1 MELLTGPAVLA
12 AVADLVKPGRRRAR
26 VAVAYVGREAPS
38 ILTLQDGDVIV
49 INGSDNAVASG
60 ATDPRAVEQ
69 WLKAGVRV
77 VNHPWLHAKVYVAG
91 RTAIIGS
98 ANVSERA
105 RTGRIVEAA
114 IRTTDSETVA
124 KSREFIDDL
133 IRSDGRDIDPDWVKA
148 AKQLFPKR
156 VAPPWEPT
164 RPPLTAP
171 FRLWLGWWNADWR
184 PMTQAENGTYE
195 AAVSELPPTYRVR
208 ARYEP
213 DGRIEGLDAE
223 GFFQRGDMVVMLQ
236 ARNAQ
241 LVEFWES
248 RPAGQARKKSVIGV
262 YLRDTRLRRSVTNA
276 DVRRALEAVGSE
288 LPEEE
293 EPHFGRWLDEPAERQ
308 AVLELWGIE
317 DPGTL

>member
-1 MELLTGPAVLA
+1 M
-12 AVADLVKPGRRRAR
+12 
-26 VAVAYVGREAPS
+26 AYVGREAPS
-38 ILTLQDGDVIV
+38 ILTLQDGDVVV

-124 KSREFIDDL
+124 EVREFIDDL
-133 IRSDGRDIDPDWVKA
+133 IRGGGRDIDGDWVKA
-148 AKQLFPKR
+148 AKRLFPTKR

-164 RPPLTAP
+164 PPPLTAP
-171 FRLWLGWWNADWR
+171 FRLWLGWWNAEPR
-184 PMTQAENGTYE
+184 GMSPVQENTYK
-195 AAVSELPPTYRVR
+195 AAVGELPPTYRVR

-213 DGRIEGLDAE
+213 DGRIEGLDAD

-248 RPAGQARKKSVIGV
+248 RLAGQGRQKSIVGV
-262 YLRDTRLRRSVTNA
+262 YLRDNRLKRSVTNA

-293 EPHFGRWLDEPAERQ
+293 EPDFGRWLDQPAERQ
-308 AVLELWGIE
+308 AVLDLWGLE
-317 DPGTL
+317 DPGEP

>member
-1 MELLTGPAVLA
+1 M
-12 AVADLVKPGRRRAR
+12 
-26 VAVAYVGREAPS
+26 AYVGREAPG
-38 ILTLQDGDVIV
+38 ILTLQDGDVVV

-114 IRTTDSETVA
+114 IKTTDSETVA
-124 KSREFIDDL
+124 EVREFIDDL
-133 IRSDGRDIDPDWVKA
+133 IQNMGRDIDEDWVKA
-148 AKQLFPKR
+148 AKRLFPTR
-156 VAPPWEPT
+156 RIAPPWEPT
-164 RPPLTAP
+164 PPPLTAP
-171 FRLWLGWWNADWR
+171 FRLWLGWWNEEPRD
-184 PMTQAENGTYE
+184 MTPVERNTYK
-195 AAVSELPPTYRVR
+195 AAVAGLPPTYRVR

-213 DGRIEGLDAE
+213 DGRLEGLDAD
-223 GFFQRGDMVVMLQ
+223 GFFGRGDMVVMLQ

-241 LVEFWES
+241 LVEFWKS
-248 RPAGQARKKSVIGV
+248 RLAVRGRQKSIIGV
-262 YLRDTRLRRSVTNA
+262 YLRDTRLKRSVTNA

-288 LPEEE
+288 LPEVKG
-293 EPHFGRWLDEPAERQ
+293 PHFGRWLDDSTERQ
-308 AVLELWGIE
+308 AVLELWGIQ
-317 DPGTL
+317 DPGLL